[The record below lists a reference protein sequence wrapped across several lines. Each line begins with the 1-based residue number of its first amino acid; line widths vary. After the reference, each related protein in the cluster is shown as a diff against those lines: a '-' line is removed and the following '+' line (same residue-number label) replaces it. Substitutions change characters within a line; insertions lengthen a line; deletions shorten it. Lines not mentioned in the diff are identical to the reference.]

1 MIYNSTLLAGT
12 RTYYYHINPLLLCQ
26 FSFDITCNF
35 FIEQCLH
42 NLNVFLY
49 IFLIYINFLSIRSFK
64 LHQFYFFITGVI
76 IFLKMARK
84 KRRTRGTYNPSRQEM
99 NGSKLELGRVLKPPP
114 EERLI

>member
-1 MIYNSTLLAGT
+1 MFAQVECVSVYLSN
-12 RTYYYHINPLLLCQ
+12 
-26 FSFDITCNF
+26 FD
-35 FIEQCLH
+35 
-42 NLNVFLY
+42 
-49 IFLIYINFLSIRSFK
+49 IYINFCQSEVLICIN
-64 LHQFYFFITGVI
+64 FFFIITGVI

>member
-1 MIYNSTLLAGT
+1 MSLI
-12 RTYYYHINPLLLCQ
+12 
-26 FSFDITCNF
+26 F